1 MDDAV
6 RKARALAVTQ
16 TTLSQGWP
24 VIIEIASS
32 VLRVKETEALEC
44 QDDDQVIRLQRKA
57 QAAREFLASWMR
69 EVENAQNPELTSPS
83 DSFIT
88 IDTE

>member
-24 VIIEIASS
+24 IVVEIGLSS
-32 VLRVKETEALEC
+32 LRVKEAEALEC

-57 QAAREFLASWMR
+57 QAAKEFLTSWMS
-69 EVENAQNPELTSPS
+69 EVEKAQNPDLTSPS

-88 IDTE
+88 VDTE

>member
-24 VIIEIASS
+24 IVVEIGLS
-32 VLRVKETEALEC
+32 VLRVKEAEALEC
-44 QDDDQVIRLQRKA
+44 QDDEYVIRLQRKA
-57 QAAREFLASWMR
+57 QAAKEFLTAWMN
-69 EVENAQNPELTSPS
+69 EVEKAQHPELNSAA

-88 IDTE
+88 VDTE

>member
-16 TTLSQGWP
+16 TILSQGWP
-24 VIIEIASS
+24 VIVEIASS

-57 QAAREFLASWMR
+57 QAAREFLAAWMN
-69 EVENAQNPELTSPS
+69 EVEKAQHPEL
-83 DSFIT
+83 DSAADDFIT
-88 IDTE
+88 VQTE